1 MEQLVQHQKMIN
13 DQLARYGV
21 KFGLPYVVMRK
32 PEPIDTT
39 TLNYN
44 WQVWETNAFSVYT
57 KETDEIDEQSAQQ
70 AVAAVLRYLS
80 RVGLLRYHCH
90 SGYLSAVVQENEMT
104 NVLTPAGGIFRRF
117 VEPGQEVEYGQTLG
131 VILDPFT
138 AEEVPFS
145 VSQLGPR
152 EIVREDL
159 RGGLALLSQGAGTPL
174 AQPDSVTVAFCR
186 KGKTAVLITHCKTG
200 AAQPQ
205 SLPQGRADD
214 GLAADGDPGNVPGGR
229 QAAFAEPALRR
240 GQVRCKVQPGQQGL
254 QLLRRHLDG
263 IEVVVS
269 RPVSGAVHRDQ
280 IGQGRPP
287 DVLAGFGH
295 AVGDGKIACPGGG
308 TIVVEDIAEDGIH
321 QR

>member
-1 MEQLVQHQKMIN
+1 MEQLVQHQKTIN

-138 AEEVPFS
+138 AEEVAKISCPTSGVIFF
-145 VSQLGPR
+145 
-152 EIVREDL
+152 
-159 RGGLALLSQGAGTPL
+159 ALKKPL
-174 AQPDSVTVAFCR
+174 TTEHKVAFKVIR
-186 KGKTAVLITHCKTG
+186 RLH
-200 AAQPQ
+200 
-205 SLPQGRADD
+205 
-214 GLAADGDPGNVPGGR
+214 GGC
-229 QAAFAEPALRR
+229 L
-240 GQVRCKVQPGQQGL
+240 
-254 QLLRRHLDG
+254 
-263 IEVVVS
+263 
-269 RPVSGAVHRDQ
+269 
-280 IGQGRPP
+280 
-287 DVLAGFGH
+287 
-295 AVGDGKIACPGGG
+295 
-308 TIVVEDIAEDGIH
+308 
-321 QR
+321 